1 MKDPRTLF
9 FRKGALGWIV
19 CLVFL
24 SHLTKLP
31 AQTSTP
37 YQNDFETAD
46 GFISGNPGEL
56 PEWLFSPEVL
66 PSLNSD
72 AASGLQSLSLLGD
85 GSVSIDFLQDIGA
98 SIGWVDF
105 YLKPTI
111 SLETDLPVTIAPT
124 QAAIT
129 GFVDFGT
136 NGSIFAIDGD
146 GLGSGSWFDTL
157 STFDLSG
164 NQANQ
169 WMRLSYRLDYLSK
182 TWDLFVDGAFVAYD
196 IGFLDDSINYLGKFT
211 VEPGANSSTSLD
223 FFYAGPTNPL
233 YADTSNDGLPDSWL
247 QLQGLDTLI
256 NQRY

>member
-1 MKDPRTLF
+1 MVNPLFPAPLLQGEKKGRFQRRFQTERLSVSNPMKDPRTLF

-169 WMRLSYRLDYLSK
+169 WMRLSYRLDSGDRIAVRSQALRPRGRRFQMYQYR
-182 TWDLFVDGAFVAYD
+182 G
-196 IGFLDDSINYLGKFT
+196 
-211 VEPGANSSTSLD
+211 
-223 FFYAGPTNPL
+223 
-233 YADTSNDGLPDSWL
+233 
-247 QLQGLDTLI
+247 
-256 NQRY
+256 